1 MSYKLIE
8 TDTLADAIE
17 NAFQR
22 GRSFQSSRDEEQL
35 FTRIE
40 KLKGEYNTDVDED
53 EIVFPNDLRKDGWNH
68 SLCELKDVI
77 NGEFET
83 DSDDMGFIE
92 RERTVA
98 CLTPDCEDLPN
109 VKTFQAQTMLADIRE
124 LLATPESYG
133 GEAKEKLEL
142 IIHILTKD

>member
-8 TDTLADAIE
+8 TDTLSEAIE
-17 NAFQR
+17 TAFQR
-22 GRSFQSSRDEEQL
+22 GRSFQSNRDEEQL

-40 KLKGEYNTDVDED
+40 KLKEEYNTDVDED
-53 EIVFPNDLRKDGWNH
+53 EIAFPNDLRKDGWNH

-83 DSDDMGFIE
+83 DSNYMGFIE
-92 RERTVA
+92 RERTIA
-98 CLTPDCEDLPN
+98 CLTPDSEDLPN
-109 VKTFQAQTMLADIRE
+109 VETFQAQTMLAEIRE

-142 IIHILTKD
+142 IVYILTKD